1 MLEFESLGSLGCA
14 ASGRQTSRCLN
25 RINYNTTF
33 KLSNLRTLELDS
45 LLRTPAPSTS
55 EFDRLSKLEVRRV
68 DRLEFESS
76 TGV

>member
-1 MLEFESLGSLGCA
+1 MCSERAPNFEVFKHD
-14 ASGRQTSRCLN
+14 
-25 RINYNTTF
+25 YNTTF

-45 LLRTPAPSTS
+45 LFRTPAPSTS
-55 EFDRLSKLEVRRV
+55 EFDRLSKLEVRRF